1 MLALFHLCKRILL
14 CMTGQNDQDNIA
26 VPMIG

>member
-1 MLALFHLCKRILL
+1 MLALFHLYKRILL

-26 VPMIG
+26 VPMIR